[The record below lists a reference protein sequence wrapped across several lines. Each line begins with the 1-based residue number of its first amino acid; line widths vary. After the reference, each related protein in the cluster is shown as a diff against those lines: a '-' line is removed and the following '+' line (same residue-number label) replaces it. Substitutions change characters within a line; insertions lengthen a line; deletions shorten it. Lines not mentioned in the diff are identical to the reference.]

1 LKKEAMTVLGPVDL
15 ESLGITMPHE
25 HILVDSSKFFFAEPS
40 EASKR
45 KIANE
50 PLKMDN
56 LYWAHSHLMMNRDD
70 MIMADEELAK
80 KELMYLKRAGGS
92 TIVEMSCIG
101 LGRDPEGLKGI
112 SIETGL
118 NIIMGTGY
126 YVEDSHPDYVKDSS
140 VEDLSKIMVKE
151 MKVGV
156 GNTGIKAGI
165 IGELG
170 CSFPLRDEER
180 KVLRASARAQI
191 ESGVSINVHPSRD
204 DEALLEIVK
213 ILKDSGAEMERVVI
227 SHAEHFPFSD
237 ETLFKVLDE
246 GCFLEFDTFGHPAL
260 PIEVFEEEGK
270 LLEMPSD
277 AARIYR
283 LRMYIE
289 KGFVDKLLVSQDC
302 CFKHKY
308 IEFGGYGYG
317 YILRDVLRWM
327 GQRGIKDEDI
337 KKIIIDNPKKILEI
351 K

>member
-1 LKKEAMTVLGPVDL
+1 MTVLGPVDI

-25 HILVDSSKFFFAEPS
+25 HILVDSSKFFFAEPK
-40 EASKR
+40 EASKK

-50 PLKMDN
+50 PLRMNN
-56 LYWAHSHLMMNRDD
+56 LYWAHSHLMMSRDD
-70 MIMADEELAK
+70 MILADEELAR
-80 KELMYLKRAGGS
+80 KELMYFKRAGGS
-92 TIVEMSCIG
+92 TIGEMSCIG

-112 SIETGL
+112 AIETGL

-126 YVEDSHPDYVKDSS
+126 YVEDSHPDYVKKSS
-140 VEDLSKIMVKE
+140 PEDLCKIMVKE
-151 MKVGV
+151 ITVGADD
-156 GNTGIKAGI
+156 TDIKAGI

-180 KVLRASARAQI
+180 KVLRASAMAQV

-204 DEALLEIVK
+204 DDALLEIVK
-213 ILKDSGAEMERVVI
+213 ILKDSGADMERVVI

-237 ETLFKVLDE
+237 ETLLKVLDE

-260 PIEVFEEEGK
+260 PIEVFKEERK

-283 LRMYIE
+283 LRWYIE
-289 KGFVDKLLVSQDC
+289 RGFIDKLLVSQDC

-308 IEFGGYGYG
+308 IEYGGYGYG

-327 GQRGIKDEDI
+327 RQRGIKDKEID
-337 KKIIIDNPKKILEI
+337 KLIIENPKKIMEI
-351 K
+351 KN